1 MFTEFYRVSLSWPQ
15 FYWAR
20 RGIFILPGPN
30 AINGR
35 NDIEGVF
42 KETLPGFF
50 FIYYR
55 VFPNWAATVS
65 LAIHQVVLPRR
76 YRIFSFFF
84 LPDQLALFLVVQ
96 SERGPPW
103 TRRTVTGSQPV
114 FTGFYWLVLGF
125 TGFYR
130 VLPGFTGF
138 YLVLLGFTGFYLVL
152 LSFT

>member
-20 RGIFILPGPN
+20 RGICFFLPGPN

-50 FIYYR
+50 LFITEFSLIGQQQFPWPSTKLFYR
-55 VFPNWAATVS
+55 VDTEFFLFSFCQTNSHCFWSSKVNGVLLELGGPWPVLNRFLLDFTGLYW
-65 LAIHQVVLPRR
+65 VLP
-76 YRIFSFFF
+76 
-84 LPDQLALFLVVQ
+84 
-96 SERGPPW
+96 
-103 TRRTVTGSQPV
+103 
-114 FTGFYWLVLGF
+114 GF

-138 YLVLLGFTGFYLVL
+138 YLVLLGFT
-152 LSFT
+152 